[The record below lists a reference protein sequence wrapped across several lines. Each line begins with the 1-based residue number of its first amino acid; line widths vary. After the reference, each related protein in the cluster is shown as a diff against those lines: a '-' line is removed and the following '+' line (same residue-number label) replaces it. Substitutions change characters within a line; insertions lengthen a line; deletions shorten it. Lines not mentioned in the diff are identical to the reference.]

1 MRTSCP
7 QPDTD
12 PDDFVTLE
20 MIGGS
25 LDGGWLPIPLPLPP
39 RFMQV
44 VRLPNEVE
52 VYRYEERY
60 PKNGESTNPRV
71 VYAFETY
78 ARTTA
83 DLT

>member
-1 MRTSCP
+1 
-7 QPDTD
+7 
-12 PDDFVTLE
+12 
-20 MIGGS
+20 
-25 LDGGWLPIPLPLPP
+25 
-39 RFMQV
+39 MQV

-71 VYAFETY
+71 VYTFETY

-83 DLT
+83 DLA